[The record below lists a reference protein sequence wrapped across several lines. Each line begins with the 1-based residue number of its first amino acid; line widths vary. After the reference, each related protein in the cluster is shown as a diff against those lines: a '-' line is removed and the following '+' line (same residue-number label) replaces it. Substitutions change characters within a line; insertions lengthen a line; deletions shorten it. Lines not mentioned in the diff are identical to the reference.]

1 MADLPQA
8 DALPPI
14 IRARA
19 LRGKVARPVIPGRRA
34 AANPA
39 WACRNCGR
47 RDQKFRRNAVRTK
60 PQFTG
65 SLDTVRE
72 RKTGMT
78 AMMIDVESYR
88 QNAADCLRQAEGE
101 TEPEDKNILLNVA
114 LAWVRLAQ
122 QVQDIGTEG
131 KPDAAAQ
138 TETGEA
144 EANAETREPDN
155 LGKALTH

>member
-1 MADLPQA
+1 
-8 DALPPI
+8 
-14 IRARA
+14 
-19 LRGKVARPVIPGRRA
+19 
-34 AANPA
+34 
-39 WACRNCGR
+39 
-47 RDQKFRRNAVRTK
+47 
-60 PQFTG
+60 
-65 SLDTVRE
+65 
-72 RKTGMT
+72 
-78 AMMIDVESYR
+78 MMIDVESYR

-144 EANAETREPDN
+144 EANAETHEPDN